1 MHEDY
6 VYIIEGINNNN
17 KTKYYIGYTNN
28 PYNRIRQHNRLIK
41 GGAKATANYTWKY
54 VGLIFNIED
63 NIEGLQIEWRLKH
76 ATKKYNIIDRINAF
90 LEYLENNNK
99 VSSNSE
105 ILNHQLFFSVHPKLY
120 NKLNKKIW
128 SNIIIEDII
137 IENSDILLLKNNI

>member
-1 MHEDY
+1 MQEDY
-6 VYIIEGINNNN
+6 VYIIEGINNNTN

-28 PYNRIRQHNRLIK
+28 PYNRIRQHNRDIK

-76 ATKKYNIIDRINAF
+76 ATKKYNIVDRINAF

-99 VSSNSE
+99 VSSKSE
-105 ILNHQLFFSVHPKLY
+105 ILDHKLFFSLHSKLY

-137 IENSDILLLKNNI
+137 IENSDILLLKK

>member
-1 MHEDY
+1 MQEDY

-28 PYNRIRQHNRLIK
+28 PYNRIRQHNREIK
-41 GGAKATANYTWKY
+41 GGAKATSNYKWKY

-76 ATKKYNIIDRINAF
+76 ATKKYNIVDRINAF

-99 VSSNSE
+99 VSSKSE
-105 ILNHQLFFSVHPKLY
+105 ILDHQLFFSLHSKLY

-137 IENSDILLLKNNI
+137 IENSDILLLKK